1 MNDSICRMSELRA
14 SLEYIPLRTNPE
26 RGLSL
31 PGLPDDNFGLEEA
44 EGRMDTPGPLMSFV
58 LSLGQYFTAGALF
71 AAVALMLMVAG
82 A

>member
-1 MNDSICRMSELRA
+1 M
-14 SLEYIPLRTNPE
+14 
-26 RGLSL
+26 
-31 PGLPDDNFGLEEA
+31 PGLPDDSMEE
-44 EGRMDTPGPLMSFV
+44 MDGPGPLMSFV

>member
-14 SLEYIPLRTNPE
+14 PLEYIPLRTNPE

-31 PGLPDDNFGLEEA
+31 PGLPDDSMEE
-44 EGRMDTPGPLMSFV
+44 MDGPGPLMNFV
-58 LSLGQYFTAGALF
+58 LSMGQYFTAGALF

-82 A
+82 AGM